1 MPLTYQTHHDCAIE
15 TDCTSYQGDLLVPYH
30 TLVATFGAPLPGD
43 DYKVD
48 AEWHFQ
54 FEDGAVA
61 TLYNW
66 KNGPNYLG
74 DDVRLDLIDEWN
86 VGGHAPEVVERLA
99 RLLHLT
105 PERHA

>member
-1 MPLTYQTHHDCAIE
+1 MTTTYQTHHDRAIE
-15 TDCTSYQGDLLVPYH
+15 TDGTSYQGDLMVPYH
-30 TLVATFGAPLPGD
+30 TLVAAFGAPLPGD

-48 AEWHFQ
+48 AEWHFL

-66 KNGPNYLG
+66 KNGPAYLG
-74 DDVRLDLIDEWN
+74 DDARLDWVDEWN

-99 RLLHLT
+99 RLLNLS
-105 PERHA
+105 R